1 LPYSILAVVEIKIH
15 NTMLKPVA
23 VYGSEAWP
31 VTEMDVKRLNTCEKK
46 LLRRIY
52 GWNGGRAGNVES
64 KN

>member
-1 LPYSILAVVEIKIH
+1 MPYSILAAVEIKIH
-15 NTMLKPVA
+15 NTMVKPVA

-31 VTEMDVKRLNTCEKK
+31 VTEMDAKSLNTREKK

-64 KN
+64 MN